1 MKIIKYTGVKR
12 PAGNEAPVAIRM
24 GCPRLGASMSN
35 LSQGFR
41 WRYAVGFIAAGSLLA
56 LLYACKEPLEQ
67 LWLGGGN
74 VAEVNGLPI
83 TRQELGDAMRERLW
97 KRHESWASLGPEGR
111 KQTRWQVLE
120 NLVNDRLVR
129 TSRSNSGTV
138 ATQAAAKRESEWMQ
152 RQFADEA
159 EFPRRLAAQQL
170 TTKSLAAQIHEAQ
183 LDEAWLQ
190 EQMPQITP
198 QEVSAWYEEFKDTLR
213 IPQAHHAAHIFLTRH
228 DKTKP
233 DREAEIREIQRQL
246 LNKEKTFAQ
255 LAKEHSDDD
264 RSRKLG
270 GDLGWFTQERMP
282 ADFIA
287 AVEKLKIGQFSEP
300 VQTQFGW
307 HIIIVYERRASR
319 LPPLAE
325 VKEEIAALL
334 TSKRREE
341 AVQGLLAELRER
353 WKPSVFYHSE
363 VIDHAEPAP

>member
-1 MKIIKYTGVKR
+1 
-12 PAGNEAPVAIRM
+12 
-24 GCPRLGASMSN
+24 MSH
-35 LSQGFR
+35 LTQDFR
-41 WRYAVGFIAAGSLLA
+41 WRYAVGCIAACSLLA
-56 LLYACKEPLEQ
+56 VLYARKESLEQ
-67 LWLGGGN
+67 LWLGGEN
-74 VAEVNGLPI
+74 AAEVHGLPV
-83 TRQELGDAMRERLW
+83 TRQELADALRERLW

-129 TSRSNSGTV
+129 TSRNNSGTV

-152 RQFADEA
+152 RQFADAA

-170 TTKSLAAQIHEAQ
+170 TPKSLAAQTHEAQ

-190 EQMPQITP
+190 ERMPQITQ
-198 QEVSAWYEEFKDTLR
+198 QEVRAWYEKFKDTLR

-233 DREAEIREIQRQL
+233 DREAEIRGIQRQL

-264 RSRKLG
+264 RSRALG

-282 ADFIA
+282 EDFIA
-287 AVEKLKIGQFSEP
+287 AVEKLTIGQVSEP
-300 VQTQFGW
+300 VQTQLGW
-307 HIIIVYERRASR
+307 HLIIVYERRASR
-319 LPPLAE
+319 VPALAE
-325 VKEEIAALL
+325 VKEEITALL

-341 AVQGLLAELRER
+341 AVKGLLAELRER
-353 WKPSVFYHSE
+353 SKSSVLYHAE

>member
-1 MKIIKYTGVKR
+1 MAFWGIKR
-12 PAGNEAPVAIRM
+12 QVAIRR
-24 GCPRLGASMSN
+24 GCPRLGEFMSH
-35 LSQGFR
+35 LSQDFR
-41 WRYAVGFIAAGSLLA
+41 WRFAVGFVAACSLLA
-56 LLYACKEPLEQ
+56 ALYACKEPLEQ
-67 LWLGGGN
+67 LWLGGEN
-74 VAEVNGLPI
+74 AAEVNGLPV
-83 TRQELGDAMRERLW
+83 TRQELADAMRERLW
-97 KRHESWASLGPEGR
+97 KRHEFWASLGPEGR

-129 TSRSNSGTV
+129 TSHSNSGSV

-152 RQFADEA
+152 RQFADAA

-170 TTKSLAAQIHEAQ
+170 TPKSLATRIYEAQ

-190 EQMPQITP
+190 EHRPQITQ
-198 QEVSAWYEEFKDTLR
+198 QEVLAWYQKFKGTLR

-228 DKTKP
+228 DKSKP
-233 DREAEIREIQRQL
+233 DREAEIREIEREL
-246 LNKEKTFAQ
+246 LSKQKTFAQ

-264 RSRKLG
+264 RSRALG

-300 VQTQFGW
+300 VQTQLGW

-319 LPPLAE
+319 VPALAE

-341 AVQGLLAELRER
+341 AVQRLLAELRER
-353 WKPSVFYHSE
+353 WKKSVFYHSE